1 MLGRRSEAQ
10 IQAAIVRAL
19 SQLGFLVIHVPNQAT
34 RGRQRYSGLLPGAPD
49 LIVIGKGRV
58 WFLEIKKPGGK
69 QSQAQII
76 VQRLIEDRGFGY
88 YVVRSVED
96 ALNVVGYGS
105 QKVKSP
111 ASRSDGE

>member
-1 MLGRRSEAQ
+1 MLGRRSESQ

-34 RGRQRYSGLLPGAPD
+34 RGRQRYSGLMPGAPD

-58 WFLEIKKPGGK
+58 WFLEVKKPGGK

-76 VQRLIEDRGFGY
+76 VQRLIEERGFRY
-88 YVVRSVED
+88 YVVHSVDE

-105 QKVKSP
+105 
-111 ASRSDGE
+111 